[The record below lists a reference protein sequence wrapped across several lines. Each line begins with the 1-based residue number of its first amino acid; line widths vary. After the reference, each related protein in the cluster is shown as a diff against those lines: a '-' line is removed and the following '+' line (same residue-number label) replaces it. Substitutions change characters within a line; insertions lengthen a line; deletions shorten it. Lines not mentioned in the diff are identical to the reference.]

1 MATKYQVSGK
11 GIPVSIAEA
20 DRIYAEKKAAAEHAT
35 QADFVK
41 FLLEH
46 DGKPSQDFVSKLRAS
61 PEERNYYVTCLE
73 GLFKDPGY
81 ADDFFGC
88 TGKRLNVALGHA
100 KAWAE
105 AIAEEVLNQIP
116 TLQ

>member
-1 MATKYQVSGK
+1 MATKYQTSGK
-11 GIPVSIAEA
+11 GKYISTEEA
-20 DRIYAEKKAAAEHAT
+20 DQLYLARKASAEHAT
-35 QADFVK
+35 QEDFVK

-61 PEERNYYVTCLE
+61 PEEHQYYVTCLE
-73 GLFKDPGY
+73 GLLKDPGY

-100 KAWAE
+100 KVWAE

>member
-1 MATKYQVSGK
+1 MKTKYQTRGK
-11 GIPVSIAEA
+11 GKYISTEEA
-20 DRIYAEKKAAAEHAT
+20 DKLYLERKALAEQAT

-46 DGKPSQDFVSKLRAS
+46 DGKPSQDFVAKLRAS
-61 PEERNYYVTCLE
+61 PEEHKYYMACLE
-73 GLFKDPGY
+73 GLLKDPGY
-81 ADDFFGC
+81 AEDFFGC
-88 TGKRLNVALGHA
+88 TGKRLNVALEHA

-105 AIAEEVLNQIP
+105 AIAEEILSQIP